1 MKNTSPTNP
10 HRTRPTERQRTTTI
24 KERDLSG
31 LTLPE
36 LEALAERVEVEISRY
51 IEPKVSGVFVDRT
64 GRVLIQTK
72 DEVNCSSWRELMD
85 DGTLGDCSYFESLHA
100 SIPLTRLTSSSIR
113 IESISNPK

>member
-1 MKNTSPTNP
+1 M
-10 HRTRPTERQRTTTI
+10 
-24 KERDLSG
+24 
-31 LTLPE
+31 
-36 LEALAERVEVEISRY
+36 EISRY

-85 DGTLGDCSYFESLHA
+85 DGTLGDCLYFESLHA

-113 IESISNPK
+113 IGSFTPYVICIDVTPLDEDMDEVLCAHVCDRRSTAFTLIGLLECVKEEMVNG

>member
-10 HRTRPTERQRTTTI
+10 HRTRLTKRQRTTTI
-24 KERDLSG
+24 KEQDLSG

-36 LEALAERVEVEISRY
+36 LEALAERIEVEISRY

-72 DEVNCSSWRELMD
+72 DEVNRSSWRELMD

-100 SIPLTRLTSSSIR
+100 STPLTRLTSSSIR